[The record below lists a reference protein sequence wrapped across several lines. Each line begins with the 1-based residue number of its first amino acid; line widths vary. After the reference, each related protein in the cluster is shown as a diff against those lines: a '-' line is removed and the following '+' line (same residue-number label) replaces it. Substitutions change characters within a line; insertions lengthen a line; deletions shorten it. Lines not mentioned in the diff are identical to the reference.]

1 MPEPRVAP
9 DEKDWW
15 LDDADAAY
23 PWLRAEHPVHRWRD
37 GHWVVATYDE
47 IREVSRDPARFSSAH
62 GVLVNDPT
70 RMTPRA
76 VSAPSILQMDPPEHP
91 RYRAIVSRAFTPRAV
106 GAMEPRIRELA
117 ADIFATAPLGEE
129 VDFVEQIA
137 VPLPLRVIAELLGMH
152 DVGDATFR
160 IWSDESIKAADG
172 LDADLGIVSEF
183 VGFMKEGIAAHRAA
197 PRDDILQQLVD
208 AEVDGERLTD
218 PELIVFCMSLLVAGN
233 ETTRN
238 LISGGALAL
247 HDHPDQRAWLVAD
260 PAARVNDAVEELL
273 RWVTPIKAFAR
284 TATHDTELAGRAIAA
299 GDYLVL
305 LYASGNRD
313 ESAFGPTAHRLE
325 VSRQPDPA
333 HVAFGFGAHLCLG
346 ASLARLEARVLLEE
360 LLTRCPA
367 YEITGEPQRLR
378 STLMNG
384 IEHLPAVLVPSRQAA
399 A

>member
-1 MPEPRVAP
+1 MAEPRVAP

-15 LDDADAAY
+15 FDDADAAY

-70 RMTPRA
+70 RVTTRA

-106 GAMEPRIRELA
+106 AEMEPRIRELA
-117 ADIFATAPLGEE
+117 ADTFDNAPPDEE
-129 VDFVEQIA
+129 IDFVEQVA

-152 DVGDATFR
+152 DVGQATFR
-160 IWSDESIKAADG
+160 TWSDETIKAADG

-183 VGFMKEGIAAHRAA
+183 VGYMNDGIAAHRAA
-197 PRDDILQQLVD
+197 PRADILQQLVD

-218 PELIVFCMSLLVAGN
+218 PELLVFCMSLLVAGN

-247 HDHPDQRAWLVAD
+247 HDHPDQRAWLAAD
-260 PAARVNDAVEELL
+260 PAARVNDGVEELL

-284 TATHDTELAGRAIAA
+284 TATRETELRGRAIGA
-299 GDYLVL
+299 GDYVVL

-313 ESAFGPTAHRLE
+313 ESAFGPTADRLD

-367 YEITGEPQRLR
+367 YEVTGEPQRLR

-384 IEHLPAVLVPSRQAA
+384 IEHLPAVLVPSKRAA